1 MKIMPS
7 VLNQVGQNIADNLF
21 EIGQSTVKGTVGAIT
36 DIAKDSIEQIA
47 SGSSNQNTDKNSDE
61 KAQKDRTTISLA
73 EQRKMAEK
81 RRCEEVRGELARYVQ
96 YKKEQ
101 ERKIAEEKNAES
113 NKSKQENIF
122 QKEKHDSWVSKII
135 NRSQTTTEKGRIVE

>member
-73 EQRKMAEK
+73 EQRKLAEK
-81 RRCEEVRGELARYVQ
+81 RRFEEVRGELARYVQ

-101 ERKIAEEKNAES
+101 DRRIIEEKS
-113 NKSKQENIF
+113 VVDGQLR
-122 QKEKHDSWVSKII
+122 QKEEIEKKEKDNWLKRMI
-135 NRSQTTTEKGRIVE
+135 NRSQTSTEKGKLVE

>member
-61 KAQKDRTTISLA
+61 KAQKDQTTISST
-73 EQRKMAEK
+73 EQRKLAEK
-81 RRCEEVRGELARYVQ
+81 RRFEEVRGELARYVQ